1 MSAYVGIL
9 CQINYCNSKLMASFS
24 FFPFAIPAALR
35 MRIVNS
41 TTSSTALN
49 DLESYESKHM
59 CNLIQ
64 HVFFSQRFL
73 IQLAIDCNLIAFAH
87 RSNATAGARGVSSA
101 SGK

>member
-59 CNLIQ
+59 CNLTATWSPLPTGVMQ
-64 HVFFSQRFL
+64 
-73 IQLAIDCNLIAFAH
+73 QLV
-87 RSNATAGARGVSSA
+87 RTV
-101 SGK
+101 